1 MHQQSRHPPRGA
13 FSPATAPQTNP
24 TRTNN
29 PRDALPS
36 RSRASSENTPPGP
49 PLDAGGD
56 AASSG
61 TGGLGGSAAI
71 VGGPTKESIKKLD
84 QIIQNFYLKA
94 AVLVVQSRIPVTV
107 SGGSR
112 GRKTNK
118 WFQIETDDIDDFKD
132 ELKIWKHCGG
142 FDHRPPPMIIETYL
156 DASRLS
162 PGQALVVIDENG
174 KRWDALEALNS
185 NDMSASGSGSSSSG
199 RSDNNK
205 IRTRSTE
212 IILERWKVELRCI
225 PSLLKTS
232 AGGAGSGSETMGGG
246 GPGEKGRTN
255 EGGSG
260 ASSVEYEIEDF
271 GPILPTI
278 YKRSIVFFRSLF
290 VTTNVLP
297 AYRFS
302 RQATTKNVHPALKVR
317 CRVLTGADAEA
328 RINARGFDN
337 LRQPLVYDGARE
349 PVTDYMFGDLEVPIG
364 RFSASVTYRNDC
376 SFRVD
381 DSESL
386 LSSRFMGIDENYFRP
401 SIPQTQNPDNAYLSS
416 QRHSQ
421 QQGGQQHRRQSSAT
435 EAPVGSLPS
444 HHRHARN
451 IAEPSYRPQPQQTY
465 GSLSTFHGPG
475 ALATSPISAL
485 KAVRPLGSDTSS
497 PTDSIQPSSMEQRP
511 QFDPPNSLP
520 ITAGRHTGMSP
531 STPIAARPPT
541 LRNLDGLGRRP
552 SVSFQPFKAGSLSSS
567 PRVHDDMQIPSSP
580 LSGSRPTSGLSALAQ
595 ARNRN
600 SLTAGMAASLR
611 GAPIP
616 STSAGS
622 AVTGAINVDPGP
634 SSSPRLGGGGSRYSS
649 SFTHRR
655 ARSSFGGTSR
665 NEDDQGSSGKQS
677 LASSMAQPGS
687 GLLAEAGGV
696 ASSGSFQTDD
706 DNISEFLKTLESKK
720 TLQSFEVSSKRGDSA
735 RRTVAQLSRFQ
746 MMRDSNAALTDSM
759 NASTSPSPSQ
769 HLLPRSIGSS
779 SRQLPAA
786 SSVLSSISGTQL
798 PANTSA
804 SFSASSHS
812 PIKSPHTPHTPHT
825 PAVPS
830 RLSENAIID
839 YQGSA
844 HARTRSGGARAIV
857 ENDEADD
864 NRTHGTTA
872 IDIPLSPRLLQ
883 PGGGRRSSSAVQ
895 KTRAHLDDDSADL
908 AAFGTT
914 QRSLSAGADD
924 REPPSPG
931 ALFRLE
937 APETSSGVASDGD
950 SAAIGGGAVGTSPG
964 HLMGT
969 PGGLKAAAAG
979 ILRPSS
985 GGALPRSAGLGDDDD
1000 KTATARVGS
1009 LPPNALAATSAALR
1023 ASAHISASA
1032 MAGPAQ
1038 RKRYT
1043 GRQQSVAS
1051 PLSPQQP
1058 AASENVGRGSTA
1070 GSDGRPT
1077 PPQMSRGSF
1086 SGSFLGR
1093 YSGSG
1098 RGGSGAGSLTGG
1110 GPGASGDDDD
1120 LLFDL
1125 SEIGRDPSRRSLDE
1139 ARGGGS
1145 HNWRQQ

>member
-1 MHQQSRHPPRGA
+1 
-13 FSPATAPQTNP
+13 
-24 TRTNN
+24 
-29 PRDALPS
+29 
-36 RSRASSENTPPGP
+36 
-49 PLDAGGD
+49 
-56 AASSG
+56 
-61 TGGLGGSAAI
+61 
-71 VGGPTKESIKKLD
+71 
-84 QIIQNFYLKA
+84 
-94 AVLVVQSRIPVTV
+94 
-107 SGGSR
+107 
-112 GRKTNK
+112 
-118 WFQIETDDIDDFKD
+118 
-132 ELKIWKHCGG
+132 
-142 FDHRPPPMIIETYL
+142 MIIETYL

-199 RSDNNK
+199 RSDNNNK

-225 PSLLKTS
+225 PSLLKT
-232 AGGAGSGSETMGGG
+232 GTGDAGSGAETTGSG
-246 GPGEKGRTN
+246 GPGEKGRAS

-302 RQATTKNVHPALKVR
+302 RQATTKNVHPALKVC

-401 SIPQTQNPDNAYLSS
+401 SIPHTTQNPDNAYLAS
-416 QRHSQ
+416 QRHVQ
-421 QQGGQQHRRQSSAT
+421 QQQGGGQQHRRQSSAT

-465 GSLSTFHGPG
+465 GSLSTFHGPD

-497 PTDSIQPSSMEQRP
+497 PTDSIQPSSSMEQRP
-511 QFDPPNSLP
+511 QIDPPNSLP
-520 ITAGRHTGMSP
+520 IAAGRHAGMSP
-531 STPIAARPPT
+531 SSTPIAARPPT
-541 LRNLDGLGRRP
+541 LRNLDGLSRRP

-567 PRVHDDMQIPSSP
+567 PRVHDDMPIPSSP

-611 GAPIP
+611 GAPMP

-622 AVTGAINVDPGP
+622 AVMGAATMDPGP
-634 SSSPRLGGGGSRYSS
+634 SSSPRLGGGGGGSRYSS

-687 GLLAEAGGV
+687 GLLAEVGGV

-759 NASTSPSPSQ
+759 NASTSPSLSQ
-769 HLLPRSIGSS
+769 QQLPPRSIGSS

-786 SSVLSSISGTQL
+786 SQP

-804 SFSASSHS
+804 SFSPSSHS

-830 RLSENAIID
+830 RLSENAVID

-844 HARTRSGGARAIV
+844 HGSRAVV
-857 ENDEADD
+857 EDDEADD
-864 NRTHGTTA
+864 KRTRGTTA
-872 IDIPLSPRLLQ
+872 IDIPLSPRPLQ
-883 PGGGRRSSSAVQ
+883 PGGGGRRSSSAVQ
-895 KTRAHLDDDSADL
+895 KTRAHRDDDSADL

-937 APETSSGVASDGD
+937 APETSSGVASAGG
-950 SAAIGGGAVGTSPG
+950 SAATGAGVGAGAGAVGTSPG
-964 HLMGT
+964 HALGT

-985 GGALPRSAGLGDDDD
+985 GGALPRSTGLGDDDD
-1000 KTATARVGS
+1000 KMATARVGS

-1023 ASAHISASA
+1023 ATANMSATMSANMSASA
-1032 MAGPAQ
+1032 TQ
-1038 RKRYT
+1038 RRRYT

-1058 AASENVGRGSTA
+1058 TASETVGRGSTV

-1077 PPQMSRGSF
+1077 PPQTSRGSF

-1120 LLFDL
+1120 LLFAL
-1125 SEIGRDPSRRSLDE
+1125 SEIGRAPSRRSIDE
-1139 ARGGGS
+1139 ARGGS